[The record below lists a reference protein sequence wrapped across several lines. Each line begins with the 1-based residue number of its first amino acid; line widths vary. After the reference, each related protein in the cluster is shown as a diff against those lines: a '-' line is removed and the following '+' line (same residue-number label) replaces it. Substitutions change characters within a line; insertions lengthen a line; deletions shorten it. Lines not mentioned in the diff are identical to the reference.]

1 MINRFANNPKHDV
14 KLWPLVVTF
23 LMMVGFCLGLN
34 YYVMNGE
41 NLNASCRANIYN
53 TLEDRP
59 TDVVIDFT
67 IKGKE
72 IELQYRFIEDE
83 YEVEQ
88 SSIIM
93 KGTLLKLDME
103 AMTYRLE
110 LDSGELLSSLSPPRF
125 PEQMSRLIEYSRN
138 ALSGATPSSIPL
150 DIHVLDL
157 NAVQGNAV
165 IQFHPGNGVWACEL
179 N

>member
-1 MINRFANNPKHDV
+1 MKHDV
-14 KLWPLVVTF
+14 KVWPLFATF
-23 LMMVGFCLGLN
+23 FMIVGFCLGLN

-41 NLNASCRANIYN
+41 NLTASCTANIYN

-59 TDVVIDFT
+59 TDVVINIIT
-67 IKGKE
+67 KGKE
-72 IELQYRFIEDE
+72 VELQYRFLEDE
-83 YEVEQ
+83 IEQ

-93 KGTLLKLDME
+93 KGTLLKLDLE
-103 AMTYRLE
+103 TMTYRLE
-110 LDSGELLSSLSPPRF
+110 LDRGDLFSSIYPPRF

-138 ALSGATPSSIPL
+138 VQSGAALASIPL
-150 DIHVLDL
+150 DIHVLDM

-165 IQFHPGNGVWACEL
+165 IQFSPGHGVWACEL

>member
-1 MINRFANNPKHDV
+1 MINLFANNLKHDV
-14 KLWPLVVTF
+14 KVWPLIVTF
-23 LMMVGFCLGLN
+23 LMIIGFCLGLN

-41 NLNASCRANIYN
+41 NLQASCRANIYT

-59 TDVVIDFT
+59 TDIVIDIIT
-67 IKGKE
+67 KGKK
-72 IELQYRFIEDE
+72 IELQYRFLEDE
-83 YEVEQ
+83 IEQ

-93 KGTLLKLDME
+93 KGTLLKLDLKT
-103 AMTYRLE
+103 MTYRLE
-110 LDSGELLSSLSPPRF
+110 LDSGELLSSISPPRF
-125 PEQMSRLIEYSRN
+125 PEQMSRLIEYSQN
-138 ALSGATPSSIPL
+138 ALPGVTPTTIPL
-150 DIHVLDL
+150 DIHVLDM